1 MIILRIMAYAFAG
14 VLALLLIA
22 PLPVDFGF
30 WAQEI
35 RYRVTLEI
43 DTPDGVKSGSSVIG
57 VRRSNPPDVV
67 ELGLALR
74 HLVIGGPLYP
84 ARYYGDAPFVDLG
97 GGRNAI
103 MLLGKGFDWHSAPFE
118 FLGIRRRATGDM
130 FGPGDPNYSELMD
143 DIWAGRTLPPEK
155 AEIAT
160 PAEIREKYKA
170 SGLKGLEEAPFV
182 ITFRDI
188 KDPRTATV
196 LHSLDPDRSLAGSSD
211 PTKAFEAVFGP
222 GYAYKRSTVEFV
234 PRDTPVTTGI
244 ERRFP
249 WWGSPVP
256 WLVRKQGGAYA
267 DTRTPGSDFW
277 DLKNLRTRDG
287 FRKGSSGDRRYG
299 RYDGNADYD
308 DANQRAAAP
317 SSR

>member
-130 FGPGDPNYSELMD
+130 FGPGDPNYSALMD

-160 PAEIREKYKA
+160 PPK
-170 SGLKGLEEAPFV
+170 SGK
-182 ITFRDI
+182 
-188 KDPRTATV
+188 
-196 LHSLDPDRSLAGSSD
+196 S
-211 PTKAFEAVFGP
+211 TK
-222 GYAYKRSTVEFV
+222 
-234 PRDTPVTTGI
+234 
-244 ERRFP
+244 P
-249 WWGSPVP
+249 WV
-256 WLVRKQGGAYA
+256 
-267 DTRTPGSDFW
+267 
-277 DLKNLRTRDG
+277 
-287 FRKGSSGDRRYG
+287 
-299 RYDGNADYD
+299 
-308 DANQRAAAP
+308 
-317 SSR
+317 